1 MSRDSTGQ
9 LLPDSIYTLCTLA
22 MMAREPGE
30 AVVVTVCHD
39 RGAGL
44 SSPFLISALSHI
56 GVVSSRCLRY
66 GSLSHPGLVSSRCLR
81 YGSLSH
87 PGLVSSRFILALS
100 HLGVVSAR
108 PCLISLSPVWFFVSS
123 QPCLISFHIGV
134 VSSRCLFSLSHLV
147 VSSRCLIS
155 LSHLVVSSRCLISL
169 SCLVC
174 FVFFPRRFS
183 HLVVLVTFGE
193 STETLT
199 IKTVILSFGHSVI
212 HSFIHPSTFSPFIQ
226 LSSLSTYTSIYP
238 HPASSSS
245 SILNLTHCWAFYQ
258 QCFKKQ
264 NVVTVRCRCH
274 KACSIYIARR

>member
-1 MSRDSTGQ
+1 
-9 LLPDSIYTLCTLA
+9 
-22 MMAREPGE
+22 MAREPGE

-39 RGAGL
+39 GGAGL

-66 GSLSHPGLVSSRCLR
+66 GSLSH
-81 YGSLSH
+81 LS
-87 PGLVSSRFILALS
+87 LVSSRFILA
-100 HLGVVSAR
+100 
-108 PCLISLSPVWFFVSS
+108 
-123 QPCLISFHIGV
+123 
-134 VSSRCLFSLSHLV
+134 LSHLV

-245 SILNLTHCWAFYQ
+245 SILSFTHCWAFYQ

-274 KACSIYIARR
+274 KACSIYLARR

>member
-1 MSRDSTGQ
+1 M
-9 LLPDSIYTLCTLA
+9 PDSIYTLCTLA

-39 RGAGL
+39 GGAGL

-87 PGLVSSRFILALS
+87 LSLVSSRFILA
-100 HLGVVSAR
+100 
-108 PCLISLSPVWFFVSS
+108 
-123 QPCLISFHIGV
+123 
-134 VSSRCLFSLSHLV
+134 LSHLV

-245 SILNLTHCWAFYQ
+245 SILSLSLIH
-258 QCFKKQ
+258 
-264 NVVTVRCRCH
+264 
-274 KACSIYIARR
+274 I